1 MNIIPKNILTTKT
14 ARYYTAGSPSEK
26 TQTIWFVIHGYA
38 QLAGEF
44 IKQFDYLADEHTT
57 VVAPEG
63 LSRAY
68 MSGKIAASWMTKE
81 DRENEI
87 KDYVNYLDTVFED
100 VTKDRDKNSLNVNVL
115 GFSQGVHTAA
125 RWFTLSKYRFSNLFL
140 CSADFPQD
148 TDFLT
153 LNKKLKNAKLYYMC
167 GDKDDRIPAASF
179 EAGKDLLKKN
189 NVEFEEFLFGGKHA
203 VNHELIKKIITR

>member
-1 MNIIPKNILTTKT
+1 VNIIPKNILTTKT
-14 ARYYTAGSPSEK
+14 ARYYIAGPPDAG
-26 TQTIWFVIHGYA
+26 TIWFVIHGYG
-38 QLAGEF
+38 QLAGDF
-44 IKQFDYLADEHTT
+44 IKEFDYLADGNTL

-87 KDYVNYLDTVFED
+87 KDYVNYLNAVFEEI
-100 VTKDRDKNSLNVNVL
+100 TKGSVKNSMKINVL

-125 RWFTLSKYRFSNLFL
+125 RWFTLSKYQFSNLFL
-140 CSADFPQD
+140 CSSDFPQD

-153 LNKKLKNAKLYYMC
+153 LNKKLKKGKLYYMC
-167 GDKDDRIPAASF
+167 GDKDDFIPSDLF
-179 EAGKDLLKKN
+179 EAGKKLLTEN
-189 NVEFEEFLFGGKHA
+189 NVVFEEFTFSGKHI
-203 VNHELIKKIITR
+203 VEHELIKKIIAR